1 MSDLNLTDPEQ
12 RIMDYHNQSVST
24 GRVGKD
30 KDGRPMTVYS
40 TGIKIE
46 RGPHKGKFVSVPAW
60 VPEVNPNRPLTE
72 REAFDHWEEEIN
84 QGMWP
89 LYESGTELNQR
100 SQDMHRIMDMDGDT
114 IKQNM
119 ESDGKQSIHVTPE
132 EAKIVNEV
140 EAGMS
145 PKSSPSLGNW
155 RWADIRHMHPVA
167 GSKATLNLGSPMGT
181 SGMAY
186 VDSKMNL
193 STDMRGN
200 KTPEH
205 LQRKHDDIRSY
216 MTSEMARNAM
226 ESYRASLPRDI
237 QDRIGGSVAVE
248 QGRDGIYSVL
258 VGDNDTGYS
267 ELTYGADEQSYY
279 DALSDVKKVFKH
291 MYDTGDAR
299 LNAGFLG
306 RAASAELFGKRS
318 NRELQ
323 QEMMMNYE
331 EANRY
336 MPIDKSLAAE
346 AVSAADEI
354 GDEMRRRNL
363 RPEING
369 HGYTARV
376 MRRDAKRRARFM
388 MEQGRLQH
396 VYYPIVC

>member
-1 MSDLNLTDPEQ
+1 MSDVGLTKLEQ
-12 RIMDYHNQSVST
+12 RLVEYHNNSAAS
-24 GRVGKD
+24 GLVGTDNK
-30 KDGRPMTVYS
+30 GRPITVFS
-40 TGIKIE
+40 TGIKIPD
-46 RGPHKGKFVSVPAW
+46 GPYKGKFVSVPGW
-60 VPEVNPNRPLTE
+60 VPSVDPDKPLTE
-72 REAFDHWEEEIN
+72 QQAYEHWKSEID
-84 QGMWP
+84 QGLWP
-89 LYESGTELNQR
+89 MYESSTELNER
-100 SQDMHRIMDMDGDT
+100 SKQIHGIMDMDGDI

-132 EAKIVNEV
+132 EAKIVDRV
-140 EAGMS
+140 EASMS
-145 PKSSPSLGNW
+145 PRQSGSLGNW

-186 VDSKMNL
+186 VDSKMKL

-216 MTSEMARNAM
+216 LTSEMARNAM
-226 ESYRASLPRDI
+226 ESYRASLPRDV

-306 RAASAELFGKRS
+306 RAASAELFGQRS

-331 EANRY
+331 EAKRY

-346 AVSAADEI
+346 AISAADEI
-354 GDEMRRRNL
+354 GDEMKRRNL

-369 HGYTARV
+369 HSYTDRV
-376 MRRDAKRRARFM
+376 MRRDARRRARFM
-388 MEQGRLQH
+388 ME
-396 VYYPIVC
+396 